1 MPPVVPDVAEV
12 SLRTPGE
19 VRDLSLAGLS
29 PAVMVGSR
37 PWRMFR
43 GYRGQRHYS
52 GSYWSVTM
60 GGHVIYESR
69 LELARLLLADQDRSV
84 VAIYAQPFLMRASV
98 QGRVRRHVPDYLLV
112 GDDDSITVVDVKP
125 AHRLDDE
132 RVAEVLRWAGGEIR
146 ALGWGYEVSSEPEP
160 TVLENLRFTAGYR
173 RTMGID
179 PGLCAQVLA
188 HAGPGGPTPIRGIE
202 LALAEQAPAER
213 VRAHVLHLLWHGR
226 LNVDWTAPLDSASRV
241 AAAS

>member
-1 MPPVVPDVAEV
+1 MVPDVAEV
-12 SLRTPGE
+12 SLRTSGE

-37 PWRMFR
+37 PWRVFR

-60 GGHVIYESR
+60 GDHVVYESR
-69 LELARLLLADQDRSV
+69 LELARLLFADQDRSV

-98 QGRVRRHVPDYLLV
+98 EGRVRRHVPDYLLV

-132 RVAEVLRWAGGEIR
+132 RVAEVLRWTGEEIR
-146 ALGWGYEVSSEPEP
+146 ALGWVYEVSSEPEP

-173 RTMGID
+173 RTMSID
-179 PGLCAQVLA
+179 PELCSLVLER
-188 HAGPGGPTPIRGIE
+188 AGRGGPMPIRGVE
-202 LALAEQAPAER
+202 LDLADQAPAER
-213 VRAHVLHLLWHGR
+213 VRAHVLHLLWHQR
-226 LNVDWTAPLDSASRV
+226 LEVDWTVPLHSGSRV
-241 AAAS
+241 TVAA